1 MPLLPFLM
9 PRTLQLPSLTQL
21 DADTATFFNTE
32 NAIGHYCCLF
42 LTQGRHLT
50 LLLPIFNAQQRYSC
64 LFLRHWM
71 LIQLIPFLLMLRK
84 PLDAPADFFHDKN
97 TIGRYSC
104 STLQLREI

>member
-42 LTQGRHLT
+42 LTQGRRLT

-64 LFLRHWM
+64 LFLT
-71 LIQLIPFLLMLRK
+71 
-84 PLDAPADFFHDKN
+84 PLDADTANTFFINAKK
-97 TIGRYSC
+97 TIGRYC
-104 STLQLREI
+104 